1 METNSCSTFHHHS
14 PKSKG
19 IIFGLL
25 LIIAGLLF
33 LSFNFGWI
41 DTALKPIL
49 FSWPM
54 IFIVL
59 SITSFSKRDYSFAV
73 IWLIAGLFF
82 LLPRIAEAY
91 PGFIGGVDTDFARTY
106 WPVLLILLGLMLI
119 FRIGSGKGRR
129 AGHGY
134 TQIGS
139 DSTENVNGRIE
150 KSVLFGGSE
159 SIFLDPVFNGGTIS
173 ATFGGVVLDLR
184 KTTLPEGE
192 TYLDIDATFGG
203 VELYIPGDWS
213 IETRFHTVLGGVEDK
228 RLVSQPDYARKL
240 ILQGNLT
247 FGGCEIR

>member
-1 METNSCSTFHHHS
+1 MKTNSCSTFHHS

-41 DTALKPIL
+41 DAALRPIL

-59 SITSFSKRDYSFAV
+59 SIISFSKRDYSFGV

-91 PGFIGGVDTDFARTY
+91 PGSISGVDTDFARIY
-106 WPVLLILLGLMLI
+106 WPVLLILLGLVLV
-119 FRIGSGKGRR
+119 FRIGSGRGGRR
-129 AGHGY
+129 HGY
-134 TQIGS
+134 KQIGA
-139 DSTENVNGRIE
+139 DSTENVNGRID
-150 KSVLFGGSE
+150 KNVLFGGSE
-159 SIFLDPVFNGGTIS
+159 SIFLDPVFNGGSIN

-184 KTTLPEGE
+184 RTTLPEGE

-203 VELYIPGDWS
+203 IELYIPGDWW
-213 IETRFHTVLGGVEDK
+213 IETRFQTVLGGVEDS
-228 RLVSQPDYARKL
+228 RIVSQPDYTRKL

>member
-1 METNSCSTFHHHS
+1 METNSFSTFHHS

-19 IIFGLL
+19 IVFGLL

-41 DTALKPIL
+41 DAALRPIL

-59 SITSFSKRDYSFAV
+59 SIISFSKKDYSFGV

-82 LLPRIAEAY
+82 LLPRIAEVY
-91 PGFIGGVDTDFARTY
+91 PGFISGIDTDFARTF
-106 WPVLLILLGLMLI
+106 WPVLLILLGLMVV
-119 FRIGSGKGRR
+119 FRIGAGRGKRR
-129 AGHGY
+129 CGY
-134 TQIGS
+134 KQVGA
-139 DSTENVNGRIE
+139 DSTENINGRIE

-159 SIFLDPVFNGGTIS
+159 SIFLDPVFNGGSIN

-184 KTTLPEGE
+184 KTSLPEGE

-203 VELYIPGDWS
+203 VELYIPGDWL
-213 IETRFHTVLGGVEDK
+213 IETRFHPVLGGVEDK
-228 RLVSQPDYARKL
+228 RLVSQPDYTRKL